1 MRTLYASVL
10 AACCLWLAGCATPP
24 PPPLATQAVQ
34 QVWPSPPAPARIGH
48 VQSFARAED
57 LGITRGWLQRVV
69 DFVFGAPQY
78 RLIRPTAVLEDQG
91 VIYVADPGAKGVHRF
106 DRRSGRYALIQAEGD
121 APLPSPVGLA
131 WGEAGVA
138 LVSDSA
144 LGAVFQIRPDAEV
157 ATRLPLNPAP
167 RQPTGLAVDAQ
178 QHRLYVVDTAQHC
191 IQVYGPDG
199 AWLQS
204 LGRRG
209 AGDGEF
215 NFPTLLWR
223 DAAGQLLVTDAL
235 NFRTQILTAE
245 GRFVAKFGRVGDSG
259 GDAPRQKGV
268 ATDRHG
274 HIYTVDA
281 LLSALQVF
289 DAQGQLLLSIGGLGH
304 EAGEFW
310 LPTGVYVGADDL
322 IYVADSYNQRVQ
334 VFRYLGGPT

>member
-1 MRTLYASVL
+1 MRACIATVL
-10 AACCLWLAGCATPP
+10 LGCSLWLAGCATPP

-34 QVWPSPPAPARIGH
+34 QVWPAPPAQARIGH
-48 VQSFARAED
+48 VQSFSRAED
-57 LGITRGWLQRVV
+57 LGIARGWLQRVV
-69 DFVFGAPQY
+69 DFVFGAPPH
-78 RLIRPTAVLEDQG
+78 RLIRPTAVLEGQG

-106 DRRSGRYALIQAEGD
+106 DRRSGRYALVQAEGD
-121 APLPSPVGLA
+121 TPLASPVGLA
-131 WGEAGVA
+131 WGEAGVV

-144 LGAVFQIRPDAEV
+144 QGAVFQIRPDAEV
-157 ATRLPLNPAP
+157 ATRLPLKPAP
-167 RQPTGLAVDAQ
+167 QQPTGLAVDVQ
-178 QHRLYVVDTAQHC
+178 LQRLYVVDTAQHC
-191 IQVYGPDG
+191 IHVYGPDG
-199 AWLQS
+199 ARLQS

-209 AGDGEF
+209 GGDGEF

-235 NFRTQILTAE
+235 NFRTQILKPD

-268 ATDRHG
+268 ASDQHG
-274 HIYTVDA
+274 HVYTVDA

-289 DAQGQLLLSIGGLGH
+289 DMQGQLLLSIGGLGH
-304 EAGEFW
+304 AAGEFW